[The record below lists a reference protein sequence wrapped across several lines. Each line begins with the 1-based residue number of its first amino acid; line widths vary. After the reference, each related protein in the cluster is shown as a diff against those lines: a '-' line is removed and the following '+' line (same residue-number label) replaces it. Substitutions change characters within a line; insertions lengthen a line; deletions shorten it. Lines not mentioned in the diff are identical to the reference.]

1 MRDWLSSRAMVPPQ
15 GVRVQ
20 GITEHSRLS
29 APAPAQ
35 QQQLEQQRARPL
47 GRQLEPAWFWAIGQ
61 FYRDFAQVSDER
73 AVELLR
79 DYGLPATKWER
90 GAAVAAH

>member
-1 MRDWLSSRAMVPPQ
+1 MIAALHVVRAAGAREVIVAVPV
-15 GVRVQ
+15 G
-20 GITEHSRLS
+20 
-29 APAPAQ
+29 APDRIDA
-35 QQQLEQQRARPL
+35 LRPL
-47 GRQLEPAWFWAIGQ
+47 CDRIVCLQEPAWFWAIGQ

>member
-1 MRDWLSSRAMVPPQ
+1 LCDRIVCLQ
-15 GVRVQ
+15 
-20 GITEHSRLS
+20 
-29 APAPAQ
+29 
-35 QQQLEQQRARPL
+35 
-47 GRQLEPAWFWAIGQ
+47 EPAWFWAIGQ

>member
-1 MRDWLSSRAMVPPQ
+1 LCDRIVCLQ
-15 GVRVQ
+15 
-20 GITEHSRLS
+20 
-29 APAPAQ
+29 
-35 QQQLEQQRARPL
+35 
-47 GRQLEPAWFWAIGQ
+47 EPAWFWAIGQ

-79 DYGLPATKWER
+79 DYGFPATKWER